1 MISRFAVGAA
11 VSLILAHVVVG
22 RTQELPSGGG
32 TMPELRRG
40 ANGQIEAVPTS
51 PAARQAPRRAS
62 TAPAALPNSSSPNHS
77 RGGASPAVRVAAPPP
92 VPAGP
97 LRPVIEVRP
106 NPPKVPDTAPGG
118 TVVASYSVRMSDN
131 SPFTGTVRFGPPY
144 YDHDGRFALRDNH
157 IIVNPNGPGIGPNK
171 TTITD
176 HITLE
181 AIPESRA
188 GR

>member
-1 MISRFAVGAA
+1 
-11 VSLILAHVVVG
+11 
-22 RTQELPSGGG
+22 
-32 TMPELRRG
+32 MPELRRG
-40 ANGQIEAVPTS
+40 ANGQIEVLPTN
-51 PAARQAPRRAS
+51 PATRQAPSRTS
-62 TAPAALPNSSSPNHS
+62 TAPAPPPLS
-77 RGGASPAVRVAAPPP
+77 RSGAPPPVRVAAPPP

-106 NPPKVPDTAPGG
+106 STPKVPDTAPGG
-118 TVVASYSVRMSDN
+118 TVVARYSVRMSDN
-131 SPFTGTVRFGPPY
+131 SPFSGTVRFGPPY
-144 YDHDGRFALRDNH
+144 YDNNGRFALIDGN

-171 TTITD
+171 ATITD

>member
-1 MISRFAVGAA
+1 
-11 VSLILAHVVVG
+11 
-22 RTQELPSGGG
+22 
-32 TMPELRRG
+32 MPELRRG
-40 ANGQIEAVPTS
+40 ANGQIEVLPTN
-51 PAARQAPRRAS
+51 PATRQAPSRTS
-62 TAPAALPNSSSPNHS
+62 TAPAPPPLS
-77 RGGASPAVRVAAPPP
+77 RSGAPPPVRVVAPPP

-106 NPPKVPDTAPGG
+106 NTPKVPDTAPGG
-118 TVVASYSVRMSDN
+118 TVVARYSVRMSDN
-131 SPFTGTVRFGPPY
+131 SPFSGTVRFGPPY
-144 YDHDGRFALRDNH
+144 YDNNGRFALAGSN

-171 TTITD
+171 ATITD